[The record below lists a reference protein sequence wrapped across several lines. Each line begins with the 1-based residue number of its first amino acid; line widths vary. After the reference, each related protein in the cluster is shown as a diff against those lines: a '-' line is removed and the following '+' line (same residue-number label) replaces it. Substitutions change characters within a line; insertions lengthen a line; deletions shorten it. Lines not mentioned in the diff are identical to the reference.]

1 MFDFIGLKRLQI
13 DGQCLKIMKSV
24 ISWPNLS
31 FYLTFIFPQKI
42 IFDDFETFRR
52 ENSNVWKWTEKES
65 PLKKNLI
72 IKVSKHSKLIKGL
85 SLIVLWGWEL

>member
-1 MFDFIGLKRLQI
+1 MFDFIGLKGLQI

-52 ENSNVWKWTEKES
+52 ENSNV
-65 PLKKNLI
+65 
-72 IKVSKHSKLIKGL
+72 
-85 SLIVLWGWEL
+85 